1 MHTEYNSSTMKQLRD
16 QQVRFAPR
24 DKKLEQMDRAE
35 QLIIEIDPGRVYSCD
50 YLCFRITKF
59 RPEQSPN
66 LTVSGTEARHDLR
79 LFVED
84 VSDSADIRVED
95 VGEPV
100 HTVEQLGKMLNVSTK
115 TISRWREQGLVSR
128 RFIFDGRKRV
138 GFLHSSVERF
148 VNRNLDR
155 VKRGKRF
162 SQLTEQERDEIVDRA
177 RRLARAGGNLS
188 EITRQVANQMNRSVE
203 TIRYTLKQFDKKHPN
218 LAIFPNHSGP
228 LRDEAKQQIYQQYR
242 RDEPIEA
249 IAKQYNRARSA
260 VYRVVNEVRATRI
273 DELPL
278 EFMYNEEFEGRNA
291 GKRILTPMPPTEKV
305 QRKTKPLADLPHYLA
320 SLYDMPLLAREQEYH
335 LFRKF
340 NFLKFQA
347 SKLREQLTS
356 KRPKTKI
363 MGEIEP
369 LYEQIVETKN
379 IIVQSNLRLV
389 VSIAKRHVSATDDF
403 FTLVSDGNMSLIRA
417 VEKFD
422 YSRGN
427 KFSTY
432 ASWAIMKN
440 FARTIPDEFKY
451 RDRFRTSQE
460 DLFGAREDRRSDQLE
475 LERDQQLRTAQV
487 NRILAC
493 LDDREQQIIVSRYGL
508 DYSHEPQ
515 TLKQVGL
522 EMGVTKERVRQIEA
536 RALNKLRQAAKESN
550 MELPSELR

>member
-24 DKKLEQMDRAE
+24 DKKLEQMERAE
-35 QLIIEIDPGRVYSCD
+35 QLIVEIDPLRVYSCD
-50 YLCFRITKF
+50 YLCFRITKY

-95 VGEPV
+95 VSEPV

-128 RFIFDGRKRV
+128 RFIVDGRKRV

-203 TIRYTLKQFDKKHPN
+203 TIRYTLKQFDKKQPD

-228 LRDEAKQQIYQQYR
+228 LKDEAKHQIYQQYR
-242 RDEPIEA
+242 RGEPIEV

-273 DELPL
+273 AELPL
-278 EFMYNEEFEGRNA
+278 DFMHNEEFERRQA
-291 GKRILTPMPPTEKV
+291 SKSILTPMPQVET
-305 QRKTKPLADLPHYLA
+305 QRKTKPPGDLPHYLA
-320 SLYDMPLLAREQEYH
+320 SLYDVPLLTREQEYH

-340 NFLKFQA
+340 NFLKYQA
-347 SKLREQLTS
+347 SQLRDQLNS
-356 KRPKTKI
+356 KKPKTKI

-369 LYEQIVETKN
+369 LYEQVVETKN

-440 FARTIPDEFKY
+440 FARTIPVEFKY

-460 DLFGAREDRRSDQLE
+460 ELFGAKEDRRSDQWE

-508 DYSHEPQ
+508 DYSQEPQ
-515 TLKQVGL
+515 TLKQVGA

-536 RALNKLRQAAKESN
+536 RALNKLRQAAKESD
-550 MELPSELR
+550 MELPSELQ